1 MQLRGVLLSVD
12 TGSWLVMSMPLLR
25 ASMVA
30 ATAAAWE
37 PLLPCMWMAAMVG
50 LSLWASPTTSGSCFL
65 GIIGSLEGR
74 DRDNVYIRTIQV
86 SCVQLEITLRQLATK
101 VLGAPSHAD

>member
-30 ATAAAWE
+30 ATAAAGE
-37 PLLPCMWMAAMVG
+37 PSLPCMWMAAMVG
-50 LSLWASPTTSGSCFL
+50 LSLWACPTTSGSCFL
-65 GIIGSLEGR
+65 GIIGSLAGR
-74 DRDNVYIRTIQV
+74 DSD
-86 SCVQLEITLRQLATK
+86 S
-101 VLGAPSHAD
+101 VLH